1 MIGKY
6 VKALVD
12 QSWVAG
18 TVLRESED
26 MVELRERGTGAEF
39 EVHKDDIVENWR
51 DCYCISFIDATLS
64 GWGCSRDKE
73 NRVLIV
79 CDSYSESRE
88 VRRQLE
94 GKMGFKRFTTR
105 KGLGAFD
112 KKHYYLSLK
121 TKQNCPSAFWWEDE
135 SDLEVHED

>member
-6 VKALVD
+6 IKVLVD
-12 QSWVAG
+12 QDWIAG
-18 TVLRESED
+18 KVIEEQEHTVILE
-26 MVELRERGTGAEF
+26 ERGTKFEY

-51 DCYCISFIDATLS
+51 DCYCVSFIDATLS

-73 NRVLIV
+73 NRVLII
-79 CDSYSESRE
+79 CDSYSEARE
-88 VRRQLE
+88 GRRQLE
-94 GKMGFKRFTTR
+94 GKMGFKRFTIR
-105 KGLGAFD
+105 KGIKAFD

-121 TKQNCPSAFWWEDE
+121 TKRNTPRAFWWDDE